1 MALCDNWYYG
11 NQYKNDEVV
20 GNYCY
25 ILQLCLCLHTR
36 FTYGYRSKYNYLFL
50 FIHTMYL

>member
-50 FIHTMYL
+50 FIYIIYL